1 MIVNAKD
8 EDEDDDE
15 EEEDDEDEDDEDD
28 DEAVTSKSVL
38 QVKVREQC
46 VTPRGRWFRAHTQM
60 KA

>member
-15 EEEDDEDEDDEDD
+15 EEEDDEDD
-28 DEAVTSKSVL
+28 DEAGTSKSVL